1 MVLYAKDIV
10 EPDFLS
16 LPIETDALAASRT
29 MKERKHGFIIVADAA
44 GKPVGIVTEWDFLAK
59 ILADGKDAARVPLGE
74 IMSRELVSVDARDGI
89 DRVAQIMTQRGVRR
103 VLVVQDSK
111 VLGVITAST
120 ILKRLKEYVD
130 RISTSVARFQGPWV

>member
-16 LPIETDALAASRT
+16 LPIEMDALAASRT
-29 MKERKHGFIIVADAA
+29 MKERKHGFVIVVDAG
-44 GKPVGIVTEWDFLAK
+44 GKPVGIVTEWDCLAK
-59 ILADGKDAARVPLGE
+59 ILAGGKDAARVPLGE

-120 ILKRLKEYVD
+120 ILKRLTAYVD

>member
-1 MVLYAKDIV
+1 MVLYARDIV
-10 EPDFLS
+10 ETDFLS
-16 LPIETDALAASRT
+16 LRGDTDALAAART
-29 MKERKHGFIIVADAA
+29 MKERRHGFVIVVDAA
-44 GKPVGIVTEWDFLAK
+44 GQPVGVVTEWDFLAK

-74 IMSRELVSVDARDGI
+74 IMSRELVSVDSRDGI

-130 RISTSVARFQGPWV
+130 RISTAVARFQGPWV